1 MDDTEA
7 PILPDAHVNGTA
19 AVGTDGSSDPAG
31 DAGTALKPGFLA
43 GLATAMR
50 KAATRERDRISGVV
64 AEDAAAHIEKV
75 RARAAIETEELRRLA
90 EEDVEHIEQWSAS
103 EIERI
108 KSEATQRIEDRR
120 ASLEDYLKQ
129 HDEIIETEIE
139 RVGAAVRV
147 YGETLDRFFAD
158 LGATTDPADIARRA
172 EQLPAPPDLDEVRS
186 AARASAMT
194 RLADREDAAG
204 SAQASSDVPEAST
217 SSVEA
222 SGASVDVAETIDA
235 PAQPVEATAEAAPVA
250 APVEEPVEATAEAE
264 PVEAIAETPAA
275 TDASADSGDDGALIG
290 VMDDGAGSIEPAET
304 MEPVAESEAPVTAVA
319 EETPVVAE
327 ETPVEAAAE
336 TPPVEEQPVAAPVAA
351 IAATPEPVGVM
362 AQDAMR
368 TPAWPAPA
376 PTDQEPARIAPT
388 IDHTSAAVRLL
399 RSVAPWTAPTHAGS
413 RSEGDSE

>member
-7 PILPDAHVNGTA
+7 PILPDAHVNGTG
-19 AVGTDGSSDPAG
+19 AVGTDGSNDSTG

-64 AEDAAAHIEKV
+64 AEDAATHIEKV

-108 KSEATQRIEDRR
+108 KGEATQRIDDRR

-139 RVGAAVRV
+139 RVGTAVRV

-158 LGATTDPADIARRA
+158 LSATTDPADIARRA

-194 RLADREDAAG
+194 RLADRENAAA
-204 SAQASSDVPEAST
+204 SAQATAAVAEAST
-217 SSVEA
+217 APVEA
-222 SGASVDVAETIDA
+222 SAAAVDVAAETIEA
-235 PAQPVEATAEAAPVA
+235 PAESVEVTAEAAPVA
-250 APVEEPVEATAEAE
+250 APVEEPVQAVAEAE
-264 PVEAIAETPAA
+264 PVEAIAETPVAA
-275 TDASADSGDDGALIG
+275 DASADSGDDGALIG
-290 VMDDGAGSIEPAET
+290 VMDDGAGSVEPAET
-304 MEPVAESEAPVTAVA
+304 MEPAAEIEAPVAAIA
-319 EETPVVAE
+319 EQ
-327 ETPVEAAAE
+327 TPVEAVAE
-336 TPPVEEQPVAAPVAA
+336 TPAVEEQPVATPVAA
-351 IAATPEPVGVM
+351 MAATPEPVGVM
-362 AQDAMR
+362 DQDAMR

-376 PTDQEPARIAPT
+376 PNDQEPARIAPT